1 MSDPQSGQSVVAP
14 KWTPL
19 GRIERRVLGVLVEKA
34 KTTPDAYPMTLNGLT
49 TGCNQKS
56 NRDPLMNLEPDQVET
71 ALEKLRHL
79 QAVIEVSGGGR
90 VPKFRHLMYEWMG
103 VDKVEAAV
111 MTELLLRGTQT
122 VGELRGRAAR
132 MESIADVG
140 ALQPVL
146 QSLIDRKLVLSLTPA
161 GRGQIVTHGLYLPE
175 EMDKVRQSA
184 SAYAVAAAG
193 RSEDGPAPPPAA
205 RPAPSHH
212 SAPSAPT
219 PLGTSASTGAP
230 SAGSYA
236 SQEEFETLKTEVA
249 QLKSE
254 VARLKTDLQDL
265 WSSLN

>member
-1 MSDPQSGQSVVAP
+1 MSDPQPGQTTVTP

-19 GRIERRVLGVLVEKA
+19 GRIERRVFGVLVEKA

-56 NRDPLMNLEPDQVET
+56 NRDPLMNLEPDQVEN

-90 VPKFRHLMYEWMG
+90 VPKYRHLMYEWMG

-111 MTELLLRGTQT
+111 MTELLLRGTQS

-132 MESIADVG
+132 MEPIADVG

-146 QSLIDRKLVLSLTPA
+146 QALIDRKLVLSLTPA

-184 SAYAVAAAG
+184 NAYAVAAAT
-193 RSEDGPAPPPAA
+193 RAEDGPSPAPAPRPAA
-205 RPAPSHH
+205 SSLAASAAAPS
-212 SAPSAPT
+212 T
-219 PLGTSASTGAP
+219 PEAVNSSGN
-230 SAGSYA
+230 YA
-236 SQEEFETLKTEVA
+236 SQVEVDALRTELD
-249 QLKSE
+249 QLKAE
-254 VARLKTDLQDL
+254 VTRLKSDLQDL